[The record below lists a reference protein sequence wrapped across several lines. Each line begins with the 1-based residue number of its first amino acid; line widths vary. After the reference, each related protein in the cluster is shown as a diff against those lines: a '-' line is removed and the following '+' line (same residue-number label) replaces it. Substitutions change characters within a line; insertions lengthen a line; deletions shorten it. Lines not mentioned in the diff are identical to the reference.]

1 MTVADFSILSVA
13 VKLPVGFQKVNTNGA
28 VPEGSVQLVQYAVQ
42 KRFQTCTVDKH
53 QVCLFQAG
61 HIRHRER
68 VIMQAANLPRV
79 QPGDRHAFHPGGHSA
94 GQSIDRICGGRHLD
108 PELVLSG
115 GDGTAGTGQQQGR
128 RQDGAAKVGN

>member
-1 MTVADFSILSVA
+1 
-13 VKLPVGFQKVNTNGA
+13 
-28 VPEGSVQLVQYAVQ
+28 
-42 KRFQTCTVDKH
+42 
-53 QVCLFQAG
+53 
-61 HIRHRER
+61 
-68 VIMQAANLPRV
+68 MQAANLPRV

-108 PELVLSG
+108 PELVLSS